1 MKVKTFLKSKQG
13 SMSLLFVILA
23 FISILVITGFVD
35 MVGKAFA
42 IDEVQSIMD
51 VAGNSALQA
60 GVDKTKLRVEIFNI
74 DESFVKSSYLQQVKI
89 AVNAGSNRL
98 IKNLDISP
106 SNIKLKTINGTWGL
120 GQTSKSRPQA
130 ILDVVAKVQITS
142 SSVFDNISSIQNLFY
157 SSLSN
162 SSFQISY
169 NGITQDGNI
178 ELIIR
183 SVNRIV
189 YR

>member
-1 MKVKTFLKSKQG
+1 MKLSITLKSKKG
-13 SMSLLFVILA
+13 AMSLLFVILA
-23 FISILVITGFVD
+23 FISVLVITGFID
-35 MVGKAFA
+35 MLGKAFA
-42 IDEVQSIMD
+42 IDEIQSIMD

-60 GVDKTKLRVEIFNI
+60 GVDKTKLRLEIFEI
-74 DESFVKSSYLQQVKI
+74 DESFVKSSYLQQVRTT
-89 AVNAGSNRL
+89 VDAGSNRL
-98 IKNLDISP
+98 IKNFSIGSG
-106 SNIKLKTINGTWGL
+106 NINLKTINGTWGL

-130 ILDVVAKVQITS
+130 ILDVVAKVQIAS
-142 SSVFDNISSIQNLFY
+142 SSVFDNIASIQNLFY

-162 SSFQISY
+162 SSFQITY
-169 NGITQDGNI
+169 NGVTQDGNI